1 MPFDPSSRQPCAEP
15 LCPNLSDGPRCL
27 IHRRKFT
34 KQRGTT
40 VERGYGQSHR
50 HLRILCFQRDNWRCV
65 RCGWEPDVV
74 AQFREN
80 GMRQPPTPV
89 ILEEL
94 RQRFHDG
101 RRHLHA
107 DHITPI
113 EVRPELKSELAN
125 MQTLCDQCHGGK
137 TNEERAAY

>member
-1 MPFDPSSRQPCAEP
+1 MPFAPLQPCSEP
-15 LCPNLSDGPRCL
+15 LCPNLSDRSRCPV
-27 IHRRKFT
+27 HRRSFE

-40 VERGYGQSHR
+40 VERGYGEEHR
-50 HLRILCFQRDNWRCV
+50 RLRILCFQRDEWRCV
-65 RCGWEPDVV
+65 RCGWEPDIV
-74 AQFREN
+74 AQFREH
-80 GMRQPPTPV
+80 GMGPAPTPA

-94 RQRFHDG
+94 RQRFRAR

-113 EVRPELKSELAN
+113 DVRPELKADLSN
-125 MQTLCDQCHGGK
+125 MQTLCDLCHGGK